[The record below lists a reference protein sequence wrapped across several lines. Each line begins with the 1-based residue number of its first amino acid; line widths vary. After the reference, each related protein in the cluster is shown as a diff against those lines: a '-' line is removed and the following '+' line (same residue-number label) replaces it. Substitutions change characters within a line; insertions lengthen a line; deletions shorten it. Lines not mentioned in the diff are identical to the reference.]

1 MAKGLHIEVRGLNK
15 LMRKIGEIPQTIRDE
30 TDALMSAASNNL
42 VNKAVESAPIDQ
54 GILKSQITFKRQDE
68 MKYEVVSGASWS
80 AFIEF
85 GTKSR
90 VKVPAEFAAYAAQ
103 FKGKGRGQPGK
114 RFYDSILAWV
124 KRKKI
129 TGTYNVKTRRRDGS
143 AVDRQIEDEQTA
155 FAIYLSIMRHGVK
168 PHPFFFVHVPAVR
181 TQFEKGMKQVIKK
194 ALRR

>member
-1 MAKGLHIEVRGLNK
+1 MAKGLHIEVRGLDK
-15 LMRKIGEIPQTIRDE
+15 LMRKVGEIPQDIRDE
-30 TDALMSAASNNL
+30 TDALMSLASNNL
-42 VNKAVESAPIDQ
+42 VNKAVESAPVDQ
-54 GILKSQITFKRQDE
+54 GILKSQITFKRSE
-68 MKYEVVSGASWS
+68 AMKYEVVSGASWS

-103 FKGKGRGQPGK
+103 FKGKRGAPGK
-114 RFYDSILAWV
+114 GFYDSILAWV

-129 TGTYNVKTRRRDGS
+129 TGSYDVKTRRRTGS
-143 AVDRQIEDEQTA
+143 GVDKQIEDEQTA

-168 PHPFFFVHVPAVR
+168 PHPYFFVHVPAIR

-194 ALRR
+194 ALRK